1 MYLFGKRIT
10 KLNKSKKSGFT
21 LIEVMIAIGVFA
33 VISTSL
39 FTSFR
44 TYTSAIN
51 RERDMAL
58 ESVRI
63 QKAFREIEGYIRAS
77 TQDISASQRSDTY
90 VPVKC
95 ISDTG
100 SIFLKDE
107 NTEEKRERH
116 DLKVGLDNQE
126 LYIVRN
132 SDYKVEGLTADK
144 RIVLSKNV
152 KRICIEDDRDN
163 RAASDKI
170 ENGKLKITIKSSL
183 NEMRELVKLIP
194 YQGQFRDK

>member
-77 TQDISASQRSDTY
+77 TQDISASQRNDTY

-107 NTEEKRERH
+107 NTEKKRERH